1 MMAAALEVTALRSGY
16 AKKEV
21 LRSVNLSINEGDF
34 VAVIGPNGSGKS
46 TLVHTLLKF
55 VKPWSGRIAFRGRDV
70 TRLSP
75 AASIRAGI
83 GFCPTGGRVF
93 PDLTV
98 LENLRVGGF
107 LLRDAELLR
116 RRIDRA
122 QGLFPILRERGEQRA
137 GTMSG
142 GERQMLAIARAL
154 MLDPT
159 MLILDEPSL
168 GLAPIRL
175 TEVLETLRTLNRDTH
190 VTVLLVEQNARAA
203 FSVAQRALVMNLGEV
218 VLDEANPDIDRMH
231 DRLAHVYM
239 SAVGRKL

>member
-1 MMAAALEVTALRSGY
+1 VTPTLEISELRSGY

-21 LRSVNLSINEGDF
+21 LRNVTFTVNEGDF
-34 VAVIGPNGSGKS
+34 VAIIGPNGSGKS
-46 TLVHTLLKF
+46 TLVHTILKF
-55 VKPWSGRIAFRGRDV
+55 VKPWSGRITFKGRDV

-75 AASIRAGI
+75 ALSVRAGI

-107 LLRDAELLR
+107 LLKDPALLR
-116 RRIDRA
+116 SRIDRA
-122 QGLFPILRERGEQRA
+122 QGLFPVLRERAQQKA

-154 MLDPT
+154 MLDPSL
-159 MLILDEPSL
+159 LILDEPSL

-175 TEVLETLRTLNRDTH
+175 AEVLETLRSLNRETR
-190 VTVLLVEQNARAA
+190 VTVMLVEQNARAA
-203 FSVAQRALVMNLGEV
+203 FSVAQRALVMNLGQI
-218 VLDEANPDIDRMH
+218 VLDEPQPDIDRMH
-231 DRLAHVYM
+231 DRLAQVYM
-239 SAVGRKL
+239 SAAGRKL